1 MAGSAAG
8 RGLLRSV
15 RSLAGTALDTAQVRL
30 ALLGTELE
38 QEKQRIFD
46 ALLRAAIGLLVL
58 GLALL
63 LAIGFLLLMLQ
74 EAYRLPALGVL
85 TLLFG
90 VLAFWLLKGATR
102 SLGSSGEGPFA
113 LSLAELR
120 RDRERIAAGE
130 APPDPGATP

>member
-1 MAGSAAG
+1 MTEPAAG

-15 RSLAGTALDTAQVRL
+15 RRLADTALDTAQVRL

-90 VLAFWLLKGATR
+90 VLAYRLLKGATR
-102 SLGSSGEGPFA
+102 SLSSSDEGPFA

-120 RDRERIAAGE
+120 RDRERIGARRE
-130 APPDPGATP
+130 RDPGSVS